1 MKTWSVL
8 VQLLARDRGQ
18 LANTMMVLRSVIWLV
33 AIIALYTALFHAL
46 AVYEGQ
52 SHSWLSGLYWTI
64 TTMSTLGYG
73 DITFT
78 TDLGRLFS
86 VVVMLS
92 GLFMLLVMMPFTFIE
107 YFYAPW
113 MRAQSTARAPQQLP
127 ADLRG
132 HVLITALDPITG
144 DLIEQLKR
152 HGIAYALMVDDLNEA
167 LALHDRGLAVMVGAS
182 DDPEA
187 WGRARVSQA
196 GMVVATA
203 NELANTNATFTV
215 RDLNPTV
222 PIIATARTDNG
233 GEILTLAGATE
244 VLRLGRLLGQAMA
257 RRTHGGDA
265 LAHPIGRFDDLVVAE
280 ALVRGTP
287 LVGRTIRDSNLKK
300 SLGLTIACVWERGRI
315 ALARADTVLG
325 PDTAL
330 VMVGTKEQI
339 DAYDEAFCIYQAADH
354 PVLIIGGG
362 RVGRAIADDLKERR
376 VPYRIIERDETRV
389 GRKHIDATLVG
400 DATDPEVLNAAG
412 LANTPTILIT
422 THEDDANIFLT
433 ICCRR
438 LRPDVEIIARST
450 LSRNVNTLHRAG
462 ADLVL
467 SYAAMGANLL
477 FNRLRRQR
485 VMHVAEGLDLV
496 AVPITTRLAGRT
508 LVELDL
514 PTTTG
519 CLAVALRR
527 DGRTTT
533 ITDATQPLPDGGDLI
548 VVGDAA
554 SEERLLARVH
564 R

>member
-18 LANTMMVLRSVIWLV
+18 LANTMIVVRSLVWLV
-33 AIIALYTALFHAL
+33 AIIALYTVLFHAL

-52 SHSWLSGLYWTI
+52 NHSWLSGLYWTI

-73 DITFT
+73 DITFSS
-78 TDLGRLFS
+78 DLGRLFS
-86 VVVMLS
+86 VLVMVS
-92 GLFMLLVMMPFTFIE
+92 GLFLLLVMMPFTFIE

-113 MRAQSTARAPQQLP
+113 MRAQSTARAPRHLSGEYK
-127 ADLRG
+127 G
-132 HVLITALDPITG
+132 HVLITALDPITS
-144 DLIEQLKR
+144 DLIELLKR
-152 HGIAYALMVDDLNEA
+152 HAIPYAVLVDDLTEA
-167 LALHDRGLAVMVGAS
+167 LALHDRGLSVMLGAS
-182 DDPEA
+182 DDPDA
-187 WGRARVSQA
+187 WARARVTDA
-196 GMVVATA
+196 GMVVATS
-203 NELANTNATFTV
+203 NELANTNITFTV

-222 PIIATARTDNG
+222 PIIATARTDNA

-330 VMVGTKEQI
+330 VMIGTKEQI
-339 DAYDEAFCIYQAADH
+339 DAYDAAFCIYQAAEH

-362 RVGRAIADDLKERR
+362 RVGRAIADDLRERR
-376 VPYRIIERDETRV
+376 VAYRIIERDASRLNP
-389 GRKHIDATLVG
+389 KHADTTMIG
-400 DATDPEVLNAAG
+400 DATDPDILNAAG
-412 LANTPTILIT
+412 LAQTPTILVT
-422 THEDDANIFLT
+422 THDDDANIFLT

-438 LRPDVEIIARST
+438 LRPEVEIIARST
-450 LSRNVNTLHRAG
+450 LSRNVSTLHRAG

-496 AVPITTRLAGRT
+496 AVPITARLAGRT

-514 PTTTG
+514 PRTTG

-527 DGRTTT
+527 DGRTSP
-533 ITDATQPLPDGGDLI
+533 ITDATAPLPDGGDLI

-554 SEERLLARVH
+554 AEERLLAQVH

>member
-1 MKTWSVL
+1 MKTWSIL

-18 LANTMMVLRSVIWLV
+18 RANTMIVVRSVIWLI

-46 AVYEGQ
+46 AAYEGQ
-52 SHSWLSGLYWTI
+52 SHSWLSGVYWTI

-73 DITFT
+73 DITFGS
-78 TDLGRLFS
+78 DLGRLFS
-86 VVVMLS
+86 VIVMLS

-127 ADLRG
+127 ADTHG

-152 HGIAYALMVDDLNEA
+152 HGVPYALMVADLSEA
-167 LALHDRGLAVMVGAS
+167 LTLHDRGLAVMVGAS

-233 GEILTLAGATE
+233 GEILTLAGASE
-244 VLRLGRLLGQAMA
+244 VMRLGRLLGQAMA

-339 DAYDEAFCIYQAADH
+339 DAYDAAFCIYQAAEH

-362 RVGRAIADDLKERR
+362 RVGRAIADDLKDRR
-376 VPYRIIERDETRV
+376 VPYRIIERDEFRV
-389 GRKHIDATLVG
+389 SRKHIDATLVG

-496 AVPITTRLAGRT
+496 AVPITSRLAGRT

-533 ITDATQPLPDGGDLI
+533 ITDATEPLPDGGDLI